1 MDAFGSD
8 KEIYGRAKKLQGL
21 IPAFGRNYDE
31 GMKKFRQGALAQASK
46 PLRGAYEQYLTI
58 NLRANKYGEELKDRI
73 GAAAIVAGKEALLRE
88 DLVTAWQ
95 NFKMASKFDPD
106 DSKAR
111 AGLDDVEAKAE
122 ELFQRA
128 YVERDRDPQAAVRKF
143 KIVIQVTEAG
153 SSVHEKAKNQLAAMA
168 P

>member
-1 MDAFGSD
+1 AFGGD
-8 KEIYGRAKKLQGL
+8 KEIYSRAKKLQGL

-46 PLRGAYEQYLTI
+46 PLRAAYEQYLTI